1 MTKCIKVNENN
12 IETILVDPFSYTN
25 DIYNKLNIDYDFR
38 FKFKDKYIYAGK
50 FIFEYNLKNNDN
62 IELINDKSNKIK
74 LTVRLPRER
83 KTIIVYPNDPVY
95 VIYDVLNLSEK
106 RTKFIYAGITYDA
119 SFDFAFEEIGIK
131 RDTYISLFNQAIAG

>member
-1 MTKCIKVNENN
+1 M
-12 IETILVDPFSYTN
+12 ILG
-25 DIYNKLNIDYDFR
+25 LNLKIN
-38 FKFKDKYIYAGK
+38 IYAGK

-106 RTKFIYAGITYDA
+106 RTKFIYAGITY
-119 SFDFAFEEIGIK
+119 SILSTLTFEKIGIK
-131 RDTYISLFNQAIAG
+131 GDTNISLFNQAIAG